1 MDNYRKFQC
10 IIFLFLS
17 VYFVNSQ
24 EFIPIQLTNEQF
36 TGQYEIQ
43 STQLN
48 FNVSEIKSYSY
59 LSIKVEGNGGE
70 TTTNHIISYYQ
81 EPNLNERKQLS
92 QSLNDKTIMW
102 LTKQQIDKEF
112 YLTVECATN
121 TPCSF
126 NLTLKGKEEK
136 EAELY
141 ADEQYIYYVTEQNKE
156 MNFTLLC
163 NTDNLE
169 EDISFIVVWVRGNYK
184 IDITLFGGERESHED
199 NRYYRIKVGEF
210 KKSKYYL
217 KIVAMEGDLINIG
230 ALLYYEN
237 SNNNVGPKKTLEHG
251 EEITGYIEG
260 GLKNYFKVNEYEKTL
275 GYYYDF
281 NNKMKKDDFSIKEN
295 QYIFKLHDGESK
307 FFSFQHIKTTK
318 YDRQGNNKYSPLLDG
333 IYYLK
338 KIEEGTTIGLIPMK
352 PDNNFNY
359 LAYEVFPFS
368 GDIKAYIYECDNYP
382 LCHIDSEAIA
392 KSQEIEGFQTIYKK
406 FTKDELKNI
415 SPISKQQKM
424 LLISCVK
431 SLNENRTC
439 ISTINMKTDSK
450 FINNTDFFKEFPS
463 SRKFLSKNDK
473 DKYFLKGNNKEK
485 LLYIELFSG
494 SVEVNIEPK
503 MELLEMAKK
512 SGYQLYSI
520 PENKDINIT
529 VTAKE
534 NSIYMINDNYNIKNN
549 NNLYIGSNS
558 LLNLGGN
565 EIVNFKVN
573 NLYPFINHVF
583 NYIGFHY
590 FNCPIKIEM
599 TGGNKELNTKNDFFQ
614 SFPNSSLNESFLVRN
629 NGKSNDNCL
638 FYINT
643 YQYNSETPY
652 TDGIPLKN
660 NTAQLFEYDNY
671 EKYALLLSFPH
682 IKFEDNIDINFT
694 LIEEEDYTV
703 NLLLNDYN
711 EIYYIN
717 SNITNI
723 TLLSQET
730 KNNCKNVN
738 SICKLLLEVR
748 VDKKEKNQP
757 SKFKIYIL
765 SNNTYNPQLEEEE
778 KGKKGNNNIDTKVL
792 IITCVVGG
800 TLLIIIIVGVVCL
813 IKSFNK
819 NKDLAKAVDKISFQD
834 DKRDDDDDEEGG
846 ETLLD

>member
-1 MDNYRKFQC
+1 MDKCGKFQY

-24 EFIPIQLTNEQF
+24 EFIPIELKNGQYS
-36 TGQYEIQ
+36 GQYEIQ

-48 FNVSEIKSYSY
+48 FKVSEIKNYSY
-59 LSIKVEGNGGE
+59 LSIKVEGNGE

-81 EPNLNERKQLS
+81 DKNLNERKQLS

-102 LTKQQIDKEF
+102 LSKSQIDKDF
-112 YLTVECATN
+112 YLTIECAN
-121 TPCSF
+121 IPCNF
-126 NLTLKGKEEK
+126 NLALKGKEEK

-141 ADEQYIYYVTEQNKE
+141 ADEQYTYYVTEQNKE

-163 NTDNLE
+163 NTDNLDE
-169 EDISFIVVWVRGNYK
+169 NITFIMVWVRGNYK
-184 IDITLFGGERESHED
+184 IDIALFGGERESYAD
-199 NRYYRIKVGEF
+199 NRYYRIQVREF

-230 ALLYYEN
+230 ALLYPEYSDN
-237 SNNNVGPKKTLEHG
+237 TAGPIKTLENG
-251 EEITGYIEG
+251 EEITGYIYG
-260 GLKNYFKVNEYEKTL
+260 GLINYFKINKSERTL

-281 NNKMKKDDFSIKEN
+281 NNKMKKDDFSIYEN
-295 QYIFKLHDGESK
+295 QYIFQSNENETK

-318 YDRQGNNKYSPLLDG
+318 YDGKGNNKYSPLLDG

-359 LAYEVFPFS
+359 LAYEVFPFT
-368 GDIKAYIYECDNYP
+368 GEIKAFIYECQNYP
-382 LCHIDSEAIA
+382 LCHIDSETID
-392 KSQEIEGFQTIYKK
+392 KSEEIKGFQTFYKK
-406 FTKDELKNI
+406 FAKDELKNI

-424 LLISCVK
+424 LLISCVR
-431 SLNENRTC
+431 SLNEDSTC
-439 ISTINMKTDSK
+439 ISTINMKTNLK

-494 SVEVNIEPK
+494 NVEVNIEPK

-558 LLNLGGN
+558 LLNIGKN
-565 EIVNFKVN
+565 ETVKFEVND
-573 NLYPFINHVF
+573 LYPIISPVY
-583 NYIGFHY
+583 NYIGIHY
-590 FNCPIKIEM
+590 FNCTIKIEV
-599 TGGNKELNTKNDFFQ
+599 TGIIEEPITQNLSTKNDFFQ
-614 SFPNSSLNESFLVRN
+614 MFTNSLSNEKYLVSY
-629 NGKSNDNCL
+629 NGNSNDNCL
-638 FYINT
+638 FYVNT
-643 YQYNSETPY
+643 YQYSSGYPF

-660 NTAQLFEYDNY
+660 NTEQLFGFDNY
-671 EKYALLLSFPH
+671 GKYALFLSFPH
-682 IKFEDNIDINFT
+682 IKFEDNIYINFT
-694 LIEEEDYTV
+694 LFEEENYTV
-703 NLLLNDYN
+703 ELLLNDHK

-717 SNITNI
+717 SSATNI
-723 TLLSQET
+723 TLLSRET
-730 KNNCKNVN
+730 KNYCKNVN

-748 VDKKEKNQP
+748 DDNKEKKHP

-765 SNNTYNPQLEEEE
+765 SNNKESD
-778 KGKKGNNNIDTKVL
+778 KKDDSDTKLL
-792 IITCVVGG
+792 IIICVVGS
-800 TLLIIIIVGVVCL
+800 TLLIIIIVAVVCL

-819 NKDLAKAVDKISFQD
+819 NKDLAKAVEKISFQD
-834 DKRDDDDDEEGG
+834 DKKEDDEDGG

>member
-1 MDNYRKFQC
+1 M
-10 IIFLFLS
+10 
-17 VYFVNSQ
+17 
-24 EFIPIQLTNEQF
+24 
-36 TGQYEIQ
+36 
-43 STQLN
+43 
-48 FNVSEIKSYSY
+48 
-59 LSIKVEGNGGE
+59 
-70 TTTNHIISYYQ
+70 
-81 EPNLNERKQLS
+81 
-92 QSLNDKTIMW
+92 
-102 LTKQQIDKEF
+102 
-112 YLTVECATN
+112 
-121 TPCSF
+121 
-126 NLTLKGKEEK
+126 
-136 EAELY
+136 
-141 ADEQYIYYVTEQNKE
+141 
-156 MNFTLLC
+156 
-163 NTDNLE
+163 
-169 EDISFIVVWVRGNYK
+169 
-184 IDITLFGGERESHED
+184 
-199 NRYYRIKVGEF
+199 
-210 KKSKYYL
+210 
-217 KIVAMEGDLINIG
+217 
-230 ALLYYEN
+230 
-237 SNNNVGPKKTLEHG
+237 
-251 EEITGYIEG
+251 
-260 GLKNYFKVNEYEKTL
+260 
-275 GYYYDF
+275 
-281 NNKMKKDDFSIKEN
+281 
-295 QYIFKLHDGESK
+295 
-307 FFSFQHIKTTK
+307 
-318 YDRQGNNKYSPLLDG
+318 
-333 IYYLK
+333 
-338 KIEEGTTIGLIPMK
+338 
-352 PDNNFNY
+352 
-359 LAYEVFPFS
+359 
-368 GDIKAYIYECDNYP
+368 
-382 LCHIDSEAIA
+382 
-392 KSQEIEGFQTIYKK
+392 
-406 FTKDELKNI
+406 
-415 SPISKQQKM
+415 
-424 LLISCVK
+424 
-431 SLNENRTC
+431 
-439 ISTINMKTDSK
+439 STINMKTDSQ

-590 FNCPIKIEM
+590 FNCPIKIEK
-599 TGGNKELNTKNDFFQ
+599 TGEIKELKTKNDFFQ
-614 SFPNSSLNESFLVRN
+614 HPPNSPLNESFSVRN

-643 YQYNSETPY
+643 YQYNSENPY
-652 TDGIPLKN
+652 IDGIPLKN
-660 NTAQLFEYDNY
+660 NTAQLFECDNY
-671 EKYALLLSFPH
+671 GKYPLLLSFPH
-682 IKFEDNIDINFT
+682 IKFEDNIYINFK
-694 LIEEEDYTV
+694 LFEAENYTV
-703 NLLLNDYN
+703 KLLLNDYN
-711 EIYYIN
+711 ETYYIN

-778 KGKKGNNNIDTKVL
+778 KGKKDNNNIDIKVL

-834 DKRDDDDDEEGG
+834 DKKDDDEDGG

>member
-1 MDNYRKFQC
+1 MDNCRNFQC

-24 EFIPIQLTNEQF
+24 EFITELIDGQF

-48 FNVSEIKSYSY
+48 FKVSEIKSYSY
-59 LSIKVEGNGGE
+59 LSIKVEGNGVE

-81 EPNLNERKQLS
+81 DQNLNERKQLS

-112 YLTVECATN
+112 YLTVECAN
-121 TPCSF
+121 IPCNF

-141 ADEQYIYYVTEQNKE
+141 VDEQYTYYVTEQNKE

-169 EDISFIVVWVRGNYK
+169 EYNTYIVVWVRGNYK
-184 IDITLFGGERESHED
+184 IDITLFGGERESQAD
-199 NRYYRIKVGEF
+199 NRYYRIKVEEF

-217 KIVAMEGDLINIG
+217 KLVAMEGDLINIG
-230 ALLYYEN
+230 ALLYPEYADN
-237 SNNNVGPKKTLEHG
+237 TAGPKKILEHG
-251 EEITGYIEG
+251 EEITGYIKG
-260 GLKNYFKVNEYEKTL
+260 GLKNYFKINKSERAL

-281 NNKMKKDDFSIKEN
+281 NNKMKKDDFSIYEN
-295 QYIFKLHDGESK
+295 QYFLTSHDDEAN
-307 FFSFQHIKTTK
+307 FFSFQHIKTTE
-318 YDRQGNNKYSPLLDG
+318 YDGQGNNKYSPLLDG

-359 LAYEVFPFS
+359 LTYEVFPFN
-368 GDIKAYIYECDNYP
+368 GNIKAFIYECNNYP
-382 LCHIDSEAIA
+382 LCRIDSEAIA
-392 KSQEIEGFQTIYKK
+392 KSQIEGFQTFYKK

-431 SLNENRTC
+431 SLNEERTC
-439 ISTINMKTDSK
+439 TSTINMKTDSK
-450 FINNTDFFKEFPS
+450 YVNNTDFFKEFPS

-494 SVEVNIEPK
+494 SVEINIEPK

-549 NNLYIGSNS
+549 NNLYIGSNI
-558 LLNLGGN
+558 LLNLGKE
-565 EIVNFKVN
+565 EIVEFKVN
-573 NLYPFINHVF
+573 DLYPIISQVF
-583 NYIGFHY
+583 NYVGFHY
-590 FNCPIKIEM
+590 FNCPIKIEK
-599 TGGNKELNTKNDFFQ
+599 TGEIKELKTKNEFFQ
-614 SFPNSSLNESFLVRN
+614 FFQNSPLNVNFSISN
-629 NGKSNDNCL
+629 KGNSNDNCL

-643 YQYNSETPY
+643 YQYNSENPY

-660 NTAQLFEYDNY
+660 DTAQLFEYDNY
-671 EKYALLLSFPH
+671 GNYSLLLSFPH
-682 IKFEDNIDINFT
+682 IKFEDNIYINFT
-694 LIEEEDYTV
+694 LFEAENYTV
-703 NLLLNDYN
+703 ELFLNDYKN
-711 EIYYIN
+711 TYYIN
-717 SNITNI
+717 NNITNI
-723 TLLSQET
+723 TLSSQET
-730 KNNCKNVN
+730 KNNCTNVN

-748 VDKKEKNQP
+748 VDKKEKKHP

-778 KGKKGNNNIDTKVL
+778 KDKKDKSNINTKVL
-792 IITCVVGG
+792 IIICVVGT
-800 TLLIIIIVGVVCL
+800 TLLIIIIVAVVCL
-813 IKSFNK
+813 IKSFKK

-834 DKRDDDDDEEGG
+834 DKKDDDEDGG